1 MRKFEN
7 SEEKMPGIEIAQ
19 SFQRPKTCHLNRF
32 VLSTA
37 TWLLM
42 NYDRPLIM
50 VLEDL
55 GVKRENFEKL
65 QDEAV
70 ADVKTIHTS
79 VEAFCDILTTHSIG
93 HRFHLS
99 YTLKR
104 LKEKYGL
111 DLHTQNDV
119 PGIDTQFLQQIR
131 EVAMVSV
138 LKEIKH
144 RARIPVPEGYLLVG
158 VADEGPAYE
167 KNGYK
172 DVFTLKE
179 GQIYGQWTNI
189 GMSLGLTH
197 DGNSLHSKIARG

>member
-1 MRKFEN
+1 MKKFE
-7 SEEKMPGIEIAQ
+7 SSAEKMPEIEIAQ
-19 SFQRPKTCHLNRF
+19 AFHRPKTCHLNRF
-32 VLSTA
+32 VSSMA
-37 TWLLM
+37 TTWRLM

-55 GVKRENFEKL
+55 GVKRESFEKL

-70 ADVKTIHTS
+70 ADAKTIHDS
-79 VEAFCDILTTHSIG
+79 VDGFCEILDTHSMG
-93 HRFHLS
+93 YRYHLS
-99 YTLKR
+99 YTMKR

-119 PGIDTQFLQQIR
+119 LGIDTQFLQQVR

-138 LKEIKH
+138 LRDIKH
-144 RARIPVPEGYLLVG
+144 RARIPVPEGHFLVG

-179 GQIYGQWTNI
+179 GQIYGW
-189 GMSLGLTH
+189 
-197 DGNSLHSKIARG
+197 